1 MSSRM
6 FQGVVLQM
14 KDSVNRMVGVID
26 SDGYVVACSE
36 LTSIGEH
43 WAGAVEAVNHADN
56 GVAYFEG
63 KTLRP
68 LAGWGSQFDYA
79 AFVKGDDDVAAS
91 LCAMAV
97 VAFNG
102 AKAYYEEKHDKATF
116 VKNIISDNIL
126 LGDIYTQA
134 KELHFL
140 SEAPRAAFLVRQMGP
155 ADASIID
162 VIQNLFPDKQTD
174 FVVSINE
181 TDVAL
186 IKQMPEGADAKELQ
200 DLPDEVED
208 KLNGTLLGSAMKN
221 VSYYMD
227 MQATKTSGTNVYTI
241 NVVMEKLSTAQKNL
255 YKGKNDSQCI
265 DVTLTSKDAM
275 IQAYEAIGMR
285 DITMTKVDTGYL
297 GETRT
302 VLRTDSTL
310 YGMPYTILQ
319 VLYFDL
325 GEYSASITVACV
337 GENSTA
343 ELLAMFEKI

>member
-1 MSSRM
+1 MKKMKLLSLLLALVMMLSVFM
-6 FQGVVLQM
+6 TGCNKEDKDDEGDKEPTVEEGVDPNL
-14 KDSVNRMVGVID
+14 SLGVIKDYTYTNNYIGIGLALD
-26 SDGYVVACSE
+26 SSW
-36 LTSIGEH
+36 T
-43 WAGAVEAVNHADN
+43 
-56 GVAYFEG
+56 
-63 KTLRP
+63 
-68 LAGWGSQFDYA
+68 
-79 AFVKGDDDVAAS
+79 
-91 LCAMAV
+91 M
-97 VAFNG
+97 
-102 AKAYYEEKHDKATF
+102 
-116 VKNIISDNIL
+116 
-126 LGDIYTQA
+126 
-134 KELHFL
+134 
-140 SEAPRAAFLVRQMGP
+140 
-155 ADASIID
+155 
-162 VIQNLFPDKQTD
+162 
-174 FVVSINE
+174 
-181 TDVAL
+181 
-186 IKQMPEGADAKELQ
+186 ADAKELQ

-221 VSYYMD
+221 VNYYMD

-265 DVTLTSKDAM
+265 DITLTSKDAM